1 MFNLRRIDLNLLT
14 VFEVV
19 YEEKNQRK
27 ASERLF
33 LTQPA
38 VSVAISRLRD
48 IVSDRLFTSTRNGLI
63 ATPKADELYQVVHP
77 ALGLIR
83 SKFESVENFDPSSC
97 RRTFRICIDYGSG
110 AAIAL
115 PLFQRIREKAPNAKL
130 QLVNHLGELSSV
142 EKLREGELDVVS
154 SQYRFTDPAVEAV
167 PINWHTGVLILRQEH
182 PRIRSLPSIEDLISE
197 EFVLVHGQPTTYE
210 NADMDTLFACI
221 RDRVVLEVPSAAV
234 IPAIVRKSELVSLV
248 SKQVI
253 EALDEPHGLQV
264 YDIPFEYTP
273 APAFVHWKND
283 ISNDPAAQWFK
294 DEVLELIRQL
304 SKVSSQAL

>member
-33 LTQPA
+33 MTQPA
-38 VSVAISRLRD
+38 VSSSIARLRD
-48 IVSDRLFTSTRNGLI
+48 IVSDKLFTPTRSGLI
-63 ATPKADELYQVVHP
+63 PTPKADELYQVVHP

-83 SKFESVENFDPSSC
+83 SKLESEENFDPSSC
-97 RRTFRICIDYGSG
+97 RRTFRVAVDYGSG

-115 PLFQRIREKAPNAKL
+115 PLFQLLREKAPFTKL
-130 QLVNHLGELSSV
+130 HLINYFDEETSV
-142 EKLREGELDVVS
+142 EKLRDEELDIVS
-154 SQYRFTDPAVEAV
+154 SQYRFTDPTVESV
-167 PINWHTGVLILRQEH
+167 PINWHTGALIVRQEH
-182 PRIRSLPSIEDLISE
+182 SRIRSLPSIEDLMSE

-234 IPAIVRKSELVSLV
+234 IPSIVRKSDLVSLV

-253 EALDEPHGLQV
+253 EALDEQHGLQV

-304 SKVSSQAL
+304 SKASSQAL